1 MCRGPGIGAVRFGAN
16 GFCGRRGGCGSV
28 RFGFAVFSQRVRFG
42 AVRCGLASAVSGA
55 VLGGRVRSGAD
66 RRGPVRCGSVR
77 FPFACA
83 CGAVR
88 FGAVWPKFPSRCGA
102 VRFST
107 IPGVNGWSGMDALY
121 QDELGYVDRLL
132 EEDIRNNS
140 AWNQRFFVVS

>member
-1 MCRGPGIGAVRFGAN
+1 M
-16 GFCGRRGGCGSV
+16 
-28 RFGFAVFSQRVRFG
+28 
-42 AVRCGLASAVSGA
+42 
-55 VLGGRVRSGAD
+55 
-66 RRGPVRCGSVR
+66 R